1 MTNNSK
7 EINMKNSEK
16 NILKI
21 ATNKGK
27 EQIDKAGIVCC
38 KQFSFGT
45 SVSLHNGKHLL
56 LQESIAELRTVLDSE
71 SFFVVDEDTL
81 INLKYVDAVLP
92 NYLVMSTGEQFGV
105 TERQR
110 NAFFKRVNKFFEL
123 EYNS

>member
-1 MTNNSK
+1 
-7 EINMKNSEK
+7 MKNDDK

-21 ATNKGK
+21 ATSKGK
-27 EQIDKAGIVCC
+27 EQIDKERIVCC

-45 SVSLHNGKHLL
+45 SISLHDGSHLL

-71 SFFVVDEDTL
+71 TFFVVDEDTL

-92 NYLVMSTGEQFGV
+92 HYLVMSTGEQIIV

-110 NAFFKRVNKFFEL
+110 NAFFKRVDKFFEL
-123 EYNS
+123 EYSS